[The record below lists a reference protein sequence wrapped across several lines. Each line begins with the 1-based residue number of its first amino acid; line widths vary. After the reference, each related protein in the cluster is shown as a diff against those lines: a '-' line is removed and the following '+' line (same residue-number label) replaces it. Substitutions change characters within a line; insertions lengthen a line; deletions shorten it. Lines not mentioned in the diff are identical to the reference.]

1 MTLDVDTP
9 ANVGQRMLKLIEELY
24 PICRSVT
31 GDGVRETL
39 RILARE
45 IPLLVHAE
53 GDLPRQ
59 DAECLAYPVTGD
71 APTDRVELLNELQ
84 HALPYIGGS
93 IHVERHG
100 RWRIPSRAHQA
111 NASREPCRRS
121 APSVWFPN
129 G

>member
-45 IPLLVHAE
+45 IPLRVHE
-53 GDLPRQ
+53 VPTGTPVFDWTVPKEWNVR
-59 DAECLAYPVTGD
+59 DAWVKNARGEKVIDFRTSNLHLLGYSSPIRRTVS
-71 APTDRVELLNELQ
+71 REELLL
-84 HALPYIGGS
+84 HLHSLP
-93 IHVERHG
+93 ER
-100 RWRIPSRAHQA
+100 
-111 NASREPCRRS
+111 
-121 APSVWFPN
+121 
-129 G
+129 